1 MHTMVISG
9 NAVAGKI
16 CLMASL
22 ISFMLHAD
30 LIELS
35 ATWTF
40 GYNFNSGEA
49 WVGGEPAAAGND
61 YLVSQDRQLQIGT
74 GSAVP
79 DVPFQFPGDSLII
92 GDVNGAGGVLCH
104 GGAADITIRNL
115 VLAKGRY
122 WSYYTWG
129 YSGTS
134 KLRGAATVVS
144 SVKDPFTITLGS
156 NSSSHKGLDWYMP
169 ISGDVGSCILFSG
182 SSGNVVMNMHSG
194 SPNYRG
200 SMHLSGELVQFGI
213 ASSDSLG
220 GKMETFN
227 EKALVIRK
235 QATLTVLNNGV
246 SLASSDNRA
255 IYVESTG
262 GNVKVPSNMSMT
274 IGWPISGEGV
284 LTKIGAG
291 TLYLSNEVS
300 VAAFEVAEG
309 AVAASP
315 GTTVALSKVRLNGG
329 ALGAGIGCGILAP
342 SSVEVAN
349 GGRIPVK
356 ILDAADV
363 GAEIP
368 FLTAKKGTFGKED
381 FYVCAGAGSYG
392 APFAEVRVSE
402 SGEDD
407 LFSLVVVPVVE
418 TDGDGVNNS
427 FYATEGTHWSDSR
440 SVHSGAA
447 YLVSASSASKTFQD
461 VTSTEVPDY
470 VFPGQ
475 SLTLAGVNSA
485 TSAKLSIFS
494 ETFEGNLRFYNGTKI
509 SFGRTLPVIKGNME
523 VNTTA
528 YGDNGMMVTVNAAVT
543 ATVESV
549 VSGAGW
555 MYFNN
560 YSSAGTV
567 GTIEFTATN
576 TYTGGMHLYG
586 GTKFVCLR
594 ISDERNLG
602 VNPVTFNENALLLQK
617 GGAFHPKGSVTID
630 DPNRGIKLN
639 AANWI
644 TTDEGETTTIA
655 SPVSVEASSLY
666 VNGGGTLFFGG
677 VLARSGSSVNN
688 VFTVENGFLK
698 GGSANTFDVVKVVF
712 SENGGLAADRV
723 TDSSDSRSIYGT
735 ILSNPDTVFPAKL
748 KVRIDYGDDL
758 PSYGEPVPFLTVPEA
773 VAQSLGDNVEF
784 VDNLERGRWYLVR
797 DDVTVDGKAFVWY
810 SARYE
815 KGFAVI
821 LR

>member
-1 MHTMVISG
+1 MKSILLTVSAATIS
-9 NAVAGKI
+9 
-16 CLMASL
+16 CSLMAQDLVELRQSYTF
-22 ISFMLHAD
+22 SYPNWFAD
-30 LIELS
+30 KSDAWSDGKPTE
-35 ATWTF
+35 
-40 GYNFNSGEA
+40 SGKS
-49 WVGGEPAAAGND
+49 
-61 YLVSQDRQLQIGT
+61 YLVSQRHQLQIGT
-74 GSAVP
+74 GGSGRDIV
-79 DVPFQFPGDSLII
+79 FSFPGKSLII
-92 GDVNGAGGVLCH
+92 GDKDGYEAVFCH
-104 GGAADITIRNL
+104 GGAADITIPDF
-115 VLAKGRY
+115 VMAHGYY
-122 WSYYTWG
+122 WSYYTWT
-129 YSGTS
+129 YSAFSTM
-134 KLRGAATVVS
+134 RGSATVVS
-144 SVKDPFTITLGS
+144 PASNPFTINPVSAAEKHL
-156 NSSSHKGLDWYMP
+156 GLDWHMVTKG
-169 ISGDVGSCILFSG
+169 IDGTGLLIAGSGGS
-182 SSGNVVMNMHSG
+182 
-194 SPNYRG
+194 
-200 SMHLSGELVQFGI
+200 LSGRMNIHSSNPDYKGVITVSGKDLTLGI
-213 ASSDSLG
+213 AGAVSLG
-220 GKMETFN
+220 GGLSAFN
-227 EKALVIRK
+227 EKAFIIK
-235 QATLTVLNNGV
+235 EQATLEPLNPGIE
-246 SLASSDNRA
+246 LSSDDNRG
-255 IYVESTG
+255 IYVEVTG
-262 GNVKVPSNMSMT
+262 GKVSVPAGKDLT
-274 IGWPISGEGV
+274 VGWPISGEGT
-284 LTKIGAG
+284 LTKSGAG
-291 TLYLSNEVS
+291 TLYLSNVVS
-300 VAAFEVAEG
+300 VAAVEVAEG

-356 ILDAADV
+356 ILDTADV

-392 APFAEVRVSE
+392 APFAEVKVLE
-402 SGEDD
+402 SGENDI
-407 LFSLVVVPVVE
+407 FSLVVVPVVE
-418 TDGDGVNNS
+418 TDGDGDNGI
-427 FYATEGTHWSDSR
+427 FHATEGTHWSDGR
-440 SVHSGAA
+440 PVHPGAA
-447 YLVSASSASKTFQD
+447 YLVTASSASKTFQD
-461 VTSTEVPDY
+461 ETSMEVPDY

-485 TSAKLSIFS
+485 TSAKLTIVS

-509 SFGRTLPVIKGNME
+509 SFDHRLPVIKGNME

-549 VSGAGW
+549 VSGTGW

-576 TYTGGMHLYG
+576 TYTGGMWLYG
-586 GTKFVCLR
+586 NTKFVCLR

-602 VNPVTFNENALLLQK
+602 VNPVTFNEDALLLQK
-617 GGAFHPKGSVTID
+617 GGVFHPKGSVTID

-639 AANWI
+639 GDNWI

-655 SPVSVEASSLY
+655 SPVSVVASSLY

-698 GGSANTFDVVKVVF
+698 GESANTFDVVKVVF

-797 DDVTVDGKAFVWY
+797 DDVTVDGKAFARY